1 LLLANGV
8 RGVTFSEDF
17 ETREVNVRFAKD
29 VGGHLRTVSVSL
41 RIPEP
46 PIPKRK
52 RPVHYRWIRGRHVL
66 VGKLAGERQEQMA
79 RSTYRALH
87 YWLKSQFEA
96 VAFGLLTFEDVF
108 LSHFEWLVGD
118 KRVTV
123 GQIIGPRLA
132 SDVPL
137 LPASIIPKDI
147 VEGSFK
153 EVKS

>member
-1 LLLANGV
+1 
-8 RGVTFSEDF
+8 
-17 ETREVNVRFAKD
+17 
-29 VGGHLRTVSVSL
+29 
-41 RIPEP
+41 
-46 PIPKRK
+46 
-52 RPVHYRWIRGRHVL
+52 
-66 VGKLAGERQEQMA
+66 
-79 RSTYRALH
+79 
-87 YWLKSQFEA
+87 
-96 VAFGLLTFEDVF
+96 VF

-153 EVKS
+153 EVKP